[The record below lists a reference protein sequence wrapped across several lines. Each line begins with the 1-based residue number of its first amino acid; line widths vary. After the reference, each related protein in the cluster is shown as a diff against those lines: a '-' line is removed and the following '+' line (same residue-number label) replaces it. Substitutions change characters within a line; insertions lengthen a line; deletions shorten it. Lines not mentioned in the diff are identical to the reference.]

1 VIFGTAW
8 GAWHW
13 TASFRTG
20 VPATTGTVMIAV
32 LPIMLGVQ
40 LLLQAATL
48 DIQGVPTR
56 PIQTRTKQR
65 GGTTDA

>member
-1 VIFGTAW
+1 
-8 GAWHW
+8 
-13 TASFRTG
+13 
-20 VPATTGTVMIAV
+20 V
-32 LPIMLGVQ
+32 LPIMLAVQ